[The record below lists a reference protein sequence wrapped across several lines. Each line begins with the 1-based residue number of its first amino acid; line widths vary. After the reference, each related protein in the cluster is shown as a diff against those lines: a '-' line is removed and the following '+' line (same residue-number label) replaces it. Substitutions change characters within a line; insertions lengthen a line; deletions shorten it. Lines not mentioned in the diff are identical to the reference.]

1 MNHLCF
7 REEMSSG
14 RPCDGIWQHFKQR
27 TDLGPNKAECDSCGH
42 VMTGNAQRLKT
53 HYEKHEY
60 GSLDPTARK
69 EGPSASKLPKIS
81 DFVAFTNK
89 TQQQKFEKCVGEFFF
104 ANNIPFV
111 AVESG
116 QFEAL
121 CKELHPSYSP
131 ESRQNFSNEI
141 LNECHES
148 LVQS

>member
-1 MNHLCF
+1 
-7 REEMSSG
+7 MSSG

-27 TDLGPNKAECDSCGH
+27 TDLGPDKAECDSCGH

-69 EGPSASKLPKIS
+69 EGPSASKQPKIS

-89 TQQQKFEKCVGEFFF
+89 TQQRKFEKCVGEFFF

-116 QFEAL
+116 QFCSGGIRTIRSKRFARS
-121 CKELHPSYSP
+121 CIQVTA
-131 ESRQNFSNEI
+131 QNLAKN
-141 LNECHES
+141 S
-148 LVQS
+148 LTKF